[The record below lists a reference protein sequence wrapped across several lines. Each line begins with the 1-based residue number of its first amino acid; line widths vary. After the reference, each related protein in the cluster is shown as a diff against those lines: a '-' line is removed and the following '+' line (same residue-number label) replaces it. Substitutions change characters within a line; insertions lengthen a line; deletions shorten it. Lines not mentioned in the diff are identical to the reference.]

1 MWRSICLILR
11 RAAATRIAQRYFPS
25 RPTTP
30 TRRTLIGL
38 SVKWAHRRAQRSCLR
53 RTASRDGFSTRED
66 VALRDV
72 LRLPQPYIPPA
83 DIPDVKKEEI
93 KPIVNA
99 FLQHHLGPASGGAM
113 IKFKRSDILG
123 EAELVEAEVRGNIS
137 SSHRHA
143 LETTFL
149 STHDKNVPVSDEI
162 QTDPA
167 SNFFF
172 AIPFRFGA
180 ILHG

>member
-1 MWRSICLILR
+1 MGAS
-11 RAAATRIAQRYFPS
+11 TSTAQLPEAYRVAG
-25 RPTTP
+25 R
-30 TRRTLIGL
+30 LL
-38 SVKWAHRRAQRSCLR
+38 DQ
-53 RTASRDGFSTRED
+53 ED

-149 STHDKNVPVSDEI
+149 STHDENVPVSDEI
-162 QTDPA
+162 QGQTRLLT
-167 SNFFF
+167 FFSLF
-172 AIPFRFGA
+172 LSVLAPYFTGKH
-180 ILHG
+180 LQVSLLS